1 VQDSVALCTHV
12 VLLPL
17 LLQVLCI
24 QGFLAVRKERHRLV
38 GLVRIMADCCK
49 LQCPGTPPAWQ
60 PTATA
65 EQRAKQQQ
73 QHGTPAARRSS
84 SGGGSSNSARRPLPR
99 SISGSVAGIVDGAAT
114 TGGFSVAPWPC
125 FKVGGDR
132 VVSAFEERFEPQMSE
147 AACVQHVLW
156 LISTSLDAWTTRT
169 YDYYQLVLNGIL

>member
-1 VQDSVALCTHV
+1 LRADFVS
-12 VLLPL
+12 LLLLLLL

-49 LQCPGTPPAWQ
+49 LQCPGTPPVGHPA
-60 PTATA
+60 ATA
-65 EQRAKQQQ
+65 DQQTKQQQ
-73 QHGTPAARRSS
+73 QQCGTPTARRSS
-84 SGGGSSNSARRPLPR
+84 SGGGGSNSARRPLPR
-99 SISGSVAGIVDGAAT
+99 SISGSVAGIVDGAAA